1 MKPILWLFLVAVL
14 LLTACSSTVFS
25 PTPIPS
31 LPAGTL
37 IPYHTGTP
45 TPTRPAATQIPASPS
60 PTLSPTP
67 FTHEVRPGEVFSAV
81 AARYGLTVEELHA
94 ANPDVL
100 LSPFLVGQVLV
111 IPGQQGFT
119 PTPQPPT
126 PTPLPVENST
136 PTCLADAAGGAW
148 CFLLVHN
155 RLEESLENLSA
166 LLELTDATGRVVATV
181 TANGL
186 LNLLPGG
193 ASLPLAVYVPQVSPP
208 LLARVLDLHALPV
221 PADDTRYLPVRLE
234 DANIQIASDGLSA
247 SVQGQILLEGEV
259 PAGQVWAALTAYNAE
274 GNVIGVRRWE
284 SLASIQPGVAGLLD
298 GRVYSAG
305 GKIVR
310 VEVLLEA
317 RP

>member
-1 MKPILWLFLVAVL
+1 MKRIAIVFLAAVL
-14 LLTACSSTVFS
+14 LLSACSSPAFS
-25 PTPIPS
+25 PTPLAT

-45 TPTRPAATQIPASPS
+45 TPTQLAATQIPASPS

-67 FTHEVRPGEVFSAV
+67 FTHEVRPGEVFSAI

-119 PTPQPPT
+119 PTPQRPT
-126 PTPLPVENST
+126 PTALPVESNA
-136 PTCLADAAGGAW
+136 PVCLADAAGGAW

-155 RLEESLENLSA
+155 PLNESLENLSA
-166 LLELTDATGRVVATV
+166 MLELSDATGQVVATV
-181 TANGL
+181 TVTGL

-193 ASLPLAVYVPQVSPP
+193 ASLPLTAYVPQVSPP
-208 LLARVLDLHALPV
+208 LQARVLELHALPV
-221 PADDTRYLPVRLE
+221 PADDTRYLTARLE
-234 DANIQIASDGLSA
+234 DVNIQIASDGLSA
-247 SVQGQILLEGEV
+247 SVQGQILLEGEI
-259 PAGQVWAALTAYNAE
+259 PAGLVWAALTAYDVE

-284 SLASIQPGVAGLLD
+284 SPVTIQPGVAGLLD

>member
-1 MKPILWLFLVAVL
+1 MKRIAIVFLAAA
-14 LLTACSSTVFS
+14 LLTACSSPAFS
-25 PTPIPS
+25 PTPLAT
-31 LPAGTL
+31 LPASTL

-45 TPTRPAATQIPASPS
+45 TPTRPAETPIPASPS

-67 FTHEVRPGEVFSAV
+67 FIHKVSAGEVFSAI
-81 AARYGLTVEELHA
+81 AARYGLTVEELRA

-111 IPGQQGFT
+111 IPGQKGFT
-119 PTPQPPT
+119 STPEPPT

-155 RLEESLENLSA
+155 PLNESLENLSA
-166 LLELTDATGRVVATV
+166 VLELTDSTGQVVATV

-193 ASLPLAVYVPQVSPP
+193 ASLPLAAYVPQVSPP
-208 LLARVLDLHALPV
+208 LQARVLELHALPV
-221 PADDTRYLPVRLE
+221 PADDTRYLPARLE
-234 DANIQIASDGLSA
+234 DINIQIASDGLSA
-247 SVQGQILLEGEV
+247 SVQGQILLESET
-259 PAGQVWAALTAYNAE
+259 PAGQVWAALTAYDAA

-284 SLASIQPGVAGLLD
+284 SPVGIQPGVAGLLD

-305 GKIVR
+305 GEIVR